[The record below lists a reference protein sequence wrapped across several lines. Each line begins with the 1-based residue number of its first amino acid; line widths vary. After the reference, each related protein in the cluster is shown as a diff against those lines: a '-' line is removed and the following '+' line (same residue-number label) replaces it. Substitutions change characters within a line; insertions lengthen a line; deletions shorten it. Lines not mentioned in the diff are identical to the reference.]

1 MFVPYF
7 RKMKKIATIILCSLI
22 IASTLVGCMKD
33 EAPAKEITPIPN
45 DLGKVSRLSL
55 FPNWFGEQIQS
66 QTYQHSNGTVF
77 TGNRGTILTVQ
88 ANAFVTEDNQSVTGD
103 VRIFLLELYNKKD
116 MIMSNIL
123 PTSGGAQLVSGGEI
137 YVEAQNSSGVK
148 LKLAPGK
155 TLNVKMPAGN
165 NPSPQMQ
172 LFTAAEI
179 NQNTD
184 WNLNTITQ
192 VNVVPLDSTSTQGG
206 FAYDFSSTTLG
217 WLNCDY
223 FYNNLNPQTAVK
235 ATVSSQFNADNCLVI
250 VSYNGLNAASRFW
263 SYDANNNQFSPGGSY
278 TLPIGL
284 PVHFVA
290 IAEINQQYYFADEN
304 ATIANNHNQSLDL
317 NPVTLD
323 SIQVAL
329 GNLP

>member
-1 MFVPYF
+1 
-7 RKMKKIATIILCSLI
+7 MKKIATIILSSLF
-22 IASTLVGCMKD
+22 IASTLVGCMKE
-33 EAPAKEITPIPN
+33 EAPAKEIVPIPN

-66 QTYQHSNGTVF
+66 QTYRHSNGTVF
-77 TGNRGTILTVQ
+77 TGNRGTIITVQ
-88 ANAFVTEDNQSVTGD
+88 ANAFVTEDNQSVSGD

-137 YVEAQNSSGVK
+137 YVEAQNSSGTK

-155 TLNVKMPAGN
+155 VLNVKMPAGN
-165 NPSPQMQ
+165 NPSSQMQ

-179 NQNTD
+179 NQNAD
-184 WNLNTITQ
+184 WNLAQGVQ
-192 VNVVPLDSTSTQGG
+192 VNVVALDTAVSTQGG

-223 FYNNLNPQTAVK
+223 FWNSTDPQTAIK
-235 ATVSSQFNADNCLVI
+235 ATVASQFNPDNCLVI
-250 VSYNGLNAASRFW
+250 VSFNGLNAASRFW
-263 SYDANNNQFSPGGSY
+263 SYNASNNQFSPGGSY

-304 ATIANNHNQSLDL
+304 ATIVNNHNQSLDL

>member
-1 MFVPYF
+1 MFVKYSI
-7 RKMKKIATIILCSLI
+7 KMRKIATIILSSLFT
-22 IASTLVGCMKD
+22 ASLLVGCMK
-33 EAPAKEITPIPN
+33 EEVPAKVLVPIPN

-55 FPNWFGEQIQS
+55 FPNYFGEQIQS
-66 QTYQHSNGTVF
+66 QIYRHSNGTVF
-77 TGNRGTILTVQ
+77 TGNRGTILTVPT
-88 ANAFVTEDNQSVTGD
+88 NAFVTEDNQSITGD
-103 VRIFLLELYNKKD
+103 VRIFLLELYSKKE

-137 YVEAQNSSGVK
+137 YVEVRSSSGTK

-155 TLNVKMPAGN
+155 NLNVKMPAGN
-165 NPSPQMQ
+165 TPSSQMQ

-184 WNLNTITQ
+184 WNLAQGTP
-192 VNVVPLDSTSTQGG
+192 VNVVQLDTTTTQGG
-206 FAYDFSSTTLG
+206 FAYDFSTTTLG

-223 FYNNLNPQTAVK
+223 FYNSPDPQTDVK
-235 ATVSSQFNADNCLVI
+235 ATVGSTFNADNCLVI
-250 VSYNGLNAASRFW
+250 VSFNGLNAASRFW
-263 SYDANNNQFSPGGSY
+263 TYSPSTNQFSPSGGY

-284 PVHFVA
+284 PVRFVA
-290 IAEINQQYYFADEN
+290 IAEINQQYYLANEA
-304 ATIANNHNQSLDL
+304 ATIANNHNQGLDL

-329 GNLP
+329 DNLP

>member
-1 MFVPYF
+1 
-7 RKMKKIATIILCSLI
+7 MKKIATIILSSLF
-22 IASTLVGCMKD
+22 IASTLVGCMKE
-33 EAPAKEITPIPN
+33 EAPAKEIVPIPN

-66 QTYQHSNGTVF
+66 QTYRHSNGTVF
-77 TGNRGTILTVQ
+77 IGNRGTILTVP
-88 ANAFVTEDNQSVTGD
+88 ASAFVTEDNQAVTGE
-103 VRIFLLELYNKKD
+103 VRILLLELYNKKD
-116 MIMSNIL
+116 MVMSNIL

-137 YVEAQNSSGVK
+137 YVEAQNSSGVI
-148 LKLAPGK
+148 LKLAPNK
-155 TLNVKMPAGN
+155 ALNVKMPAGN
-165 NPSPQMQ
+165 NPSSQMQ
-172 LFTAAEI
+172 LFTAADI

-184 WNLNTITQ
+184 WNLAQGVQ
-192 VNVVPLDSTSTQGG
+192 VNVVPLDTVSTQGG

-223 FYNNLNPQTAVK
+223 FYNSSDPQTAIK
-235 ATVSSQFNADNCLVI
+235 ATVSNQFNSENCLVI
-250 VSYNGLNAASRFW
+250 VSFNGLNAASRFW
-263 SYDANNNQFSPGGSY
+263 SYSASANEFSPGGGY

-290 IAEINQQYYFADEN
+290 IAEINQQYYFADES

-329 GNLP
+329 GLLP